1 MSLFDGTTRSG
12 VLLKRRA
19 RPVFVEPQGIVFE
32 VPVVGAEPKGG
43 SHLLAFAGL
52 FVFTLLL
59 YARPND
65 LFPDLFGDFSTVKF
79 VAIPT
84 ILVYVI
90 SKLVA
95 GEPLTEWPIE
105 VKMVGIILLLCVA
118 FIPIAASPGDSI
130 DRLSDPFLKVVAM
143 FVLMANLINTKFRLR
158 FLMAMMVIAATC
170 IAIGAIVDFVE
181 RQFAVKVDGVGT
193 RIAGNVG
200 GIFGNPNDL
209 ATSLDLLIPIAVGLA
224 LTSGFV
230 MRLFFLACAGVLS
243 VGVVTTFSRG
253 GFLGL
258 VAVGSFLLWKISRK
272 NRLIAAGAAA
282 AALFVLL
289 AAAPGGYGDR
299 LFTIL
304 HTAGDKTGSAQE
316 RQEILK
322 RAIVVA
328 ARHPIIGVGMNNF
341 HIYSYKERV
350 AHNSYLEISAELG
363 LGGLI
368 AYLILIF
375 SPMRSLKRIE
385 AQTSLSPEQS
395 VGRELHLLSVAVQ
408 GAMIAYIVCSAFTSI
423 EYLWYLYYPVAFA
436 VALQKLCPVKLPV
449 GRVRGGGL
457 KLWAQRIIKGRL
469 WDRYRPRRLGAAP
482 VTRRG
487 RLISQRSEIRDQRSG
502 PSDF

>member
-1 MSLFDGTTRSG
+1 VEQKSFDTEAEKMAHPKFNYFWSG
-12 VLLKRRA
+12 LLD
-19 RPVFVEPQGIVFE
+19 
-32 VPVVGAEPKGG
+32 
-43 SHLLAFAGL
+43 
-52 FVFTLLL
+52 T
-59 YARPND
+59 
-65 LFPDLFGDFSTVKF
+65 
-79 VAIPT
+79 
-84 ILVYVI
+84 
-90 SKLVA
+90 
-95 GEPLTEWPIE
+95 
-105 VKMVGIILLLCVA
+105 
-118 FIPIAASPGDSI
+118 
-130 DRLSDPFLKVVAM
+130 
-143 FVLMANLINTKFRLR
+143 
-158 FLMAMMVIAATC
+158 
-170 IAIGAIVDFVE
+170 
-181 RQFAVKVDGVGT
+181 
-193 RIAGNVG
+193 
-200 GIFGNPNDL
+200 
-209 ATSLDLLIPIAVGLA
+209 GLA

-230 MRLFFLACAGVLS
+230 MRLFFLACAGVLA

-258 VAVGSFLLWKISRK
+258 VAVGSFLLWKVSRK
-272 NRLIAAGAAA
+272 NRLVAAGAAA

-385 AQTSLSPEQS
+385 LRNSLAPPHTE
-395 VGRELHLLSVAVQ
+395 GREMHLLSIAVQ

-436 VALQKLCPVKLPV
+436 LALQKLCPLNAAS
-449 GRVRGGGL
+449 GFTRFIGL
-457 KLWAQRIIKGRL
+457 KLWTQRIIKGRL
-469 WDRYRPRRLGAAP
+469 WDRDRPRILGAPP
-482 VTRRG
+482 VPARG
-487 RLISQRSEIRDQRSG
+487 RLINSKR
-502 PSDF
+502 

>member
-1 MSLFDGTTRSG
+1 MSLFDGTKGAG
-12 VLLKRRA
+12 VLLKRKR
-19 RPVFVEPQGIVFE
+19 RPVILAPQGAAFTLPLEDLQPEALPIHRQ
-32 VPVVGAEPKGG
+32 AENRG
-43 SHLLAFAGL
+43 SHLLAFIGL

-84 ILVYVI
+84 IFVYII

-95 GEPLTEWPIE
+95 GEQLTEWPIE
-105 VKMVGIILLLCVA
+105 VKMVGVILLLCIA

-143 FVLMANLINTKFRLR
+143 FVLTANLLNTKSRLR
-158 FLMAMMVIAATC
+158 LLMTMMVICATC
-170 IAIGAIVDFVE
+170 IAIGAICDFVE

-224 LTSGFV
+224 LTSGAL
-230 MRLFFLACAGVLS
+230 MRVVFLACAGVLA

-258 VAVGSFLLWKISRK
+258 VAVGSFLLWKVSRK
-272 NRLIAAGAAA
+272 NRVVAAAAAA

-368 AYLILIF
+368 AYLVLIF

-385 AQTSLSPEQS
+385 MRTSLAEPSSE
-395 VGRELHLLSVAVQ
+395 GREAHLLSVAVQ

-436 VALQKLCPVKLPV
+436 VALQKFYPVTSPV
-449 GRVRGGGL
+449 TEKRRSL
-457 KLWAQRIIKGRL
+457 KLWAQRFLKGVL
-469 WDRYRPRRLGAAP
+469 WSRRPRLAAGSAP
-482 VTRRG
+482 VPRGG
-487 RLISQRSEIRDQRSG
+487 RLINQKR
-502 PSDF
+502 

>member
-1 MSLFDGTTRSG
+1 MSLFDSTTRVG

-19 RPVFVEPQGIVFE
+19 RPADAMPQGVVFE
-32 VPVVGAEPKGG
+32 LPVDDAQPKSG

-52 FVFTLLL
+52 FIFTLLL

-84 ILVYVI
+84 ILIYVI

-95 GEPLTEWPIE
+95 GERLTEWPIE
-105 VKMVGIILLLCVA
+105 VKMVGVILLLCIA
-118 FIPIAASPGDSI
+118 FIPISAAPGDSI

-158 FLMAMMVIAATC
+158 LLMTMMVICATC
-170 IAIGAIVDFVE
+170 IAIGAISDFVDS
-181 RQFAVKVDGVGT
+181 QFLVKVDGVGT

-224 LTSGFV
+224 LTSKGV
-230 MRLFFLACAGVLS
+230 MRFALLACAGVLAM
-243 VGVVTTFSRG
+243 GVVTTFSRG

-258 VAVGSFLLWKISRK
+258 VAVGSFLLWKVSRK
-272 NRLIAAGAAA
+272 NRVIAAGAAA

-322 RAIVVA
+322 RALVVA
-328 ARHPIIGVGMNNF
+328 ARHPIIGVGTNNF

-375 SPMRSLKRIE
+375 SPLRSLKRIE
-385 AQTSLSPEQS
+385 TRTSLADGPSD
-395 VGRELHLLSVAVQ
+395 GRELHLLSIAVQ

-436 VALQKLCPVKLPV
+436 VALQKLCPVNVPV
-449 GRVRGGGL
+449 GEKREGAFR
-457 KLWAQRIIKGRL
+457 LWAQRIIKGRL
-469 WDRYRPRRLGAAP
+469 WERYRPSLLGAAP
-482 VTRRG
+482 ARRGG
-487 RLISQRSEIRDQRSG
+487 RLIDHKR
-502 PSDF
+502 